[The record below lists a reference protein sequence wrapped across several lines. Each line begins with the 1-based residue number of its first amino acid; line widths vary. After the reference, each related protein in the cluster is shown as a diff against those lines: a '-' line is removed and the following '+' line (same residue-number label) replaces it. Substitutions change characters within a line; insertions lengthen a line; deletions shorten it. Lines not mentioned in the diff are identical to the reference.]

1 MKFPTSSKATS
12 MKQNPLLIA
21 ATIAASLFILQTAS
35 ADNLATNG
43 NLSTDATGW
52 GTRLIKLPGTD
63 GATTKEIDKLAD
75 KDQRFITYVPD
86 DGAEGSKG
94 CLKFDMEV
102 DEDYST
108 HPSEVGIYARIQKIP
123 GSEESPAR
131 VKVIF
136 FAKSPDSAVA
146 FLRVGRQGADSGFKL
161 VPLTPDWEKFEVAVR
176 SPHPI
181 QGVLFSPSD
190 KYGNKIVPGPVLID
204 EVVVEDVSGQPV
216 EATAQ

>member
-12 MKQNPLLIA
+12 MKQNPLLLA
-21 ATIAASLFILQTAS
+21 GTIAASLFILQTAI

-43 NLSTDATGW
+43 NISTDATGW

-63 GATTKEIDKLAD
+63 GATTKEIDNLAD

-94 CLKFDMEV
+94 CLKIDMEV
-102 DEDYST
+102 NDDYST

-123 GSEESPAR
+123 GSEASPAR
-131 VKVIF
+131 AKVTF

-146 FLRVGRQGADSGFKL
+146 FLRVGRLGAGAGSKI
-161 VPLTPDWEKFEVAVR
+161 VPLTPDWEKFEVAFGA
-176 SPHPI
+176 PHPI
-181 QGVLFSPSD
+181 GGVLFSPSD
-190 KYGNKIVPGPVLID
+190 KHGNKIVPGPVLID